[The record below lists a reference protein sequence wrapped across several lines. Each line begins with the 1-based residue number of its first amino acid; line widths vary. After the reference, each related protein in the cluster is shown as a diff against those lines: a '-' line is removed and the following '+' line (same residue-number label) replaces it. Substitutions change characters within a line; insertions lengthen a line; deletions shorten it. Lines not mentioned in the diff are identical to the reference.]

1 MALNRSALNR
11 DASASILGKMKDAFK
26 PKKASYDDDRIW
38 KLTRNEE
45 GVGYAILRLLPPPI
59 EDGSYVRESF
69 SHGFKGIF
77 WYIESCPTTI
87 GKKCPVCDHNV
98 ALWNSGIEA
107 DKNTA
112 RSHARRA
119 TYLTN
124 VLVVKDPSH
133 PENEGKVFIWGMGK
147 KLFEKA
153 KSVINPPAEFNE
165 EGRNPWDLFSGIELR
180 LKCKMVGGFPNY
192 DASTFEN
199 GSVLFDGDEE
209 KLEDLLRKTYDLDK
223 YVDEIN
229 STSYGELTRKFARAI
244 GLEGSPAE
252 AEYDDAPVDHEVKD
266 AEKAVEAKKSDVKI
280 TEAPKATPEAAKDD
294 GEDLMSYF
302 KNLRDKSSIEDNIPL

>member
-11 DASASILGKMKDAFK
+11 GASAEILGKMKEAFK
-26 PKKASYDDDRIW
+26 PKKNNWDDDRIW
-38 KLTRNEE
+38 KLSRNED
-45 GVGYAILRLLPPPI
+45 GVGYAILRLLPPPT
-59 EDGSYVRESF
+59 EDGSYVREAF
-69 SHGFKGIF
+69 NHGFKGF
-77 WYIESCPTTI
+77 AWYIENCPTTI
-87 GKKCPVCDHNV
+87 GKKCPVCEHNV

-112 RSHARRA
+112 RQHSRRA
-119 TYLTN
+119 SYLTN
-124 VLVVKDPSH
+124 VLVTKDPAN

-192 DASTFEN
+192 DASTFET
-199 GSVLFDGDEE
+199 STVLFDGDED
-209 KLEDLLRKTYDLDK
+209 KLEELLRKTYDLDK
-223 YVDEIN
+223 YVEDQN
-229 STSYGELTRKFARAI
+229 ATSYGELARKFARAI

-252 AEYDDAPVDHEVKD
+252 DDYNDAPVDHEAKD
-266 AEKAVEAKKSDVKI
+266 VEAEAKKAAVKI
-280 TEAPKATPEAAKDD
+280 TEAPKETAKKAEEKDD

-302 KNLRDKSSIEDNIPL
+302 KNLRDKAEDPPM

>member
-11 DASASILGKMKDAFK
+11 GASAEILNKMKDAFK
-26 PKKASYDDDRIW
+26 PKKNDWDDERIW
-38 KLTRNEE
+38 KLTRNDD
-45 GVGYAILRLLPPPI
+45 GVGFAVLRLLPPPT

-69 SHGFKGIF
+69 NHGFKGVA

-112 RSHARRA
+112 RQHARRA
-119 TYLTN
+119 SYLTN
-124 VLVVKDPSH
+124 VLVVKDPAA

-165 EGRNPWDLFSGIELR
+165 EGRNPWDLFGGIELR

-199 GSVLFDGDEE
+199 SSVLFEGDED
-209 KLEDLLRKTYDLDK
+209 KLEELLRKTHDLDK
-223 YVDEIN
+223 YVEDLN
-229 STSYGELTRKFARAI
+229 TTSYGELARKFSRAI
-244 GLEGSPAE
+244 GLNDSPAE
-252 AEYDDAPVDHEVKD
+252 TAYNEAPVDHEVKD
-266 AEKAVEAKKSDVKI
+266 AAEGKEVKKAAVKI
-280 TEAPKATPEAAKDD
+280 TESPKETAKAADD
-294 GEDLMSYF
+294 SEDLMSYF
-302 KNLRDKSSIEDNIPL
+302 KNLRDNSEPQM